1 MMSLCNLKV
10 FLVVC
15 FFCSCRLGGPQ
26 TDASNS
32 GVDLVY
38 RVRRSLAQNRR
49 RASPTQS
56 PKSCKASRVVRNYS
70 GPRQDL
76 YSKRLIVMHAS
87 RLGQGKHGPS
97 SIFCRR
103 GEVTVTDWSWA
114 SWHQIKGNVRWCRHH
129 RWIWRAGCFGGIH
142 LSDLVETRVVW
153 VDRFSCWDCASQ
165 LGLWAC
171 NL

>member
-1 MMSLCNLKV
+1 MAVFVAALSSCPKLFLAIRGGSDVLHLKLLIGKSSDSNDV
-10 FLVVC
+10 PLQFESVPRCL
-15 FFCSCRLGGPQ
+15 FFCSCRLGGSQ

-103 GEVTVTDWSWA
+103 GEVTVTDWS
-114 SWHQIKGNVRWCRHH
+114 
-129 RWIWRAGCFGGIH
+129 
-142 LSDLVETRVVW
+142 
-153 VDRFSCWDCASQ
+153 
-165 LGLWAC
+165 
-171 NL
+171 